1 MQAVRTLSL
10 VGPENDDQD
19 AIDVNRFTNSDFK
32 DWWSRGILNNTAY
45 VAIAIEIQRREK
57 ATSGQ
62 FDGSSSQKLDIDFDA
77 FRTRWAT
84 DDGDKYKQLTQ
95 SELLSALA
103 ALHKKGELLVKT
115 QQLSLDFNCLGG
127 EE

>member
-10 VGPENDDQD
+10 VGPEDDQD
-19 AIDVNRFTNSDFK
+19 AVDVSRFTDRDFK
-32 DWWSRGILNNTAY
+32 DWWSRGILNNVAY

-57 ATSGQ
+57 ANSGQ
-62 FDGSSSQKLDIDFDA
+62 FDGSSQKLDIDFDA

-115 QQLSLDFNCLGG
+115 KQLSLDFNCLGG

>member
-57 ATSGQ
+57 ANSGQ
-62 FDGSSSQKLDIDFDA
+62 FDGSSQKLDIDFDA

-115 QQLSLDFNCLGG
+115 KQLSLDFNCLGG